1 MTRQFTV
8 TTLLLVV
15 FSTACAAS
23 ASATPAWGNGES
35 IVRLLTLPPK
45 PAAADLYGLTGKH
58 LAVGYKYS
66 YFGVMGVELWTWG
79 GTYCLFEGNKYFTIP
94 EAEANRL
101 SEARVG
107 VPFFYRHPVGLLVI
121 GFVLVLGVPTAILRR
136 RMLDKASPPQSILS
150 M

>member
-23 ASATPAWGNGES
+23 ASATPVWSKGES
-35 IVRLLTLPPK
+35 TVRLLTLPPK
-45 PAAADLYGLTGKH
+45 PAADLYGLTGKH

-66 YFGVMGVELWTWG
+66 YFGIMGVELWTWG
-79 GTYCLFEGNKYFTIP
+79 GTYCLFEGNKYFKIP
-94 EAEANRL
+94 DAEANR
-101 SEARVG
+101 S
-107 VPFFYRHPVGLLVI
+107 
-121 GFVLVLGVPTAILRR
+121 LRR